1 MNLVEFHNNLR
12 TEVTMENP
20 SELIEQNMVIYEL
33 LKACLPFN
41 IGIAVMNLQ
50 DSICYKISV
59 PPGYD
64 RDYIQTKYNDIKV
77 TLYSRNYLVKV
88 WMENNDICIIL
99 GK

>member
-1 MNLVEFHNNLR
+1 MNLVDFHNNLR
-12 TEVTMENP
+12 TEITMENP

-33 LKACLPFN
+33 LKACFPSD
-41 IGIAVMNLQ
+41 IGIAVINRR

-64 RDYIQTKYNDIKV
+64 RDYIKTKCNDIKV
-77 TLYSRNYLVKV
+77 TPYSKNYSVKV
-88 WMENNDICIIL
+88 WMEDSDICVRL

>member
-12 TEVTMENP
+12 TEITMENP

-33 LKACLPFN
+33 PRACFPSDM
-41 IGIAVMNLQ
+41 GIAVINRR

-64 RDYIQTKYNDIKV
+64 RDYIKTKYNDIKV
-77 TLYSRNYLVKV
+77 TLYSKNYLVQV

>member
-33 LKACLPFN
+33 LKACFPSD
-41 IGIAVMNLQ
+41 IGIAVTNRQ

-59 PPGYD
+59 PLVM
-64 RDYIQTKYNDIKV
+64 TETTYNQDITISKLLSTPEI
-77 TLYSRNYLVKV
+77 TL
-88 WMENNDICIIL
+88 
-99 GK
+99 

>member
-33 LKACLPFN
+33 LKACFPSD
-41 IGIAVMNLQ
+41 IGIAVTNRQ

-64 RDYIQTKYNDIKV
+64 RDYIQSRYNDIKV
-77 TLYSRNYLVKV
+77 TLYSRNYSVKV
-88 WMENNDICIIL
+88 WMEGSDICIIL